1 MRDDI
6 MTVFQEVAD
15 LPPSARTEYYAR
27 KDVPPGVR
35 DEVESLLQFD
45 TRSASLTS
53 EIAKAAQEVVEEG
66 SLRPARTIWGRYRV
80 VRKLGSGGMGTV
92 YLAERVDGEVEQK
105 VALKVVR
112 AGADVP
118 GFQERF
124 LAERRILAS
133 LSHPGIARLL
143 DAGHS
148 VDNEPYLAM
157 EYVDGVPI
165 DRYCV
170 GQDLRSV
177 LKLFT
182 RVCDAVSYAHRSL
195 IIHRDLKPSNI
206 LIDSAGQP
214 KLLDF
219 GIAKILDSAVE
230 TGTTMH
236 ALTPDYASPEQVRGE
251 AHGTAT
257 DIYSLAAVLHKLIYG
272 AAPGKTGAMAVSSS
286 GLTKEVPRD
295 VQFMLRKALRAEPEE
310 RYATVDAFAAD
321 IAAFLDNRP
330 VSARAG
336 NTWYRARKFMRR
348 YWVPLTAAAGA
359 LIGLSAGM
367 YLANRERVI
376 AEQRFTQVRQLAN
389 RVFDIDAAIRNTPGT
404 VKARQLIVSTSLEYL
419 RKLGAEARMD
429 KDLAL
434 EVGSAYVQL
443 AHVQGVPVNSNLGQF
458 AQANESLRQAD
469 TLVGF
474 VLSSDA
480 KNRRALLASA
490 TIAHDRMVVAGVQ
503 NQHAESLAYTTD
515 AAAKLDRFSALGN
528 LDFSETKE
536 VAFMYSNV
544 AVTFVDE
551 HRLDEAIRYA
561 KRSVEIAKLRNGT
574 GGQQSLAY
582 GILADALRQSG
593 ELEAALSAVR
603 ESRRF
608 QEQLKDTGQTWQK
621 ANLALALWREGS
633 ILAERGDIS
642 LGREQE
648 AIPVF
653 RRAADLAG
661 ELLKEDADDV
671 THRQLAGEVAR
682 RLADLM
688 LESDARAALAVY
700 DSAIRSMR
708 EAKTA
713 NATLQRSEASLLA
726 GSSYALRAVGREAE
740 AGQRVDEALRLL
752 GQAGDYPNGAVALG
766 SELDFAL
773 RALADHY
780 AASRQPGKAAVIYGE
795 LVTKSKGANRDP
807 KEDLRN
813 AVFVSDIYAGQ
824 ARVLR
829 QDGRV
834 AEAAASESARL
845 DLWKLWDSKLPHN
858 EFVRRQLAAVHQN

>member
-1 MRDDI
+1 MRDEI

-35 DEVESLLQFD
+35 DEVESLLRFD

-66 SLRPARTIWGRYRV
+66 GLRPARTIWGRYRV

-112 AGADVP
+112 AGADLP

-148 VDNEPYLAM
+148 VDDEPYLAM

-165 DRYCV
+165 DRYCA
-170 GQDLRSV
+170 GQDLRTV

-219 GIAKILDSAVE
+219 GIAKILDSAAE

-272 AAPGKTGAMAVSSS
+272 AAPGKTGGSVPTS
-286 GLTKEVPRD
+286 GLAKDVPRD
-295 VQFMLRKALRAEPEE
+295 VQFMLRKALRAEPED

-359 LIGLSAGM
+359 VIGLSAGM

-458 AQANESLRQAD
+458 AQAEESLRQAD
-469 TLVGF
+469 TLVGS

-503 NQHAESLAYTTD
+503 NRHAESLSYTAD

-528 LDFSETKE
+528 LDFNETKE

-561 KRSVEIAKLRNGT
+561 RRSVETAKRRKGT
-574 GGQQSLAY
+574 EGQQSLAY

-593 ELEAALSAVR
+593 DLEAALSAVR
-603 ESRRF
+603 ESRRL
-608 QEQLKDTGQTWQK
+608 QEQLNDTGQTWQK

-648 AIPVF
+648 ALPVF
-653 RRAADLAG
+653 ERAADLAG
-661 ELLKEDADDV
+661 QLLRQDADDV

-682 RLADLM
+682 RQADLM
-688 LESDARAALAVY
+688 LESDARAALAVD
-700 DSAIRSMR
+700 DSAIRSTR

-713 NATLQRSEASLLA
+713 NATLQRSEASLQA
-726 GSSYALRAVGREAE
+726 ASSYALRALGREGE

-752 GQAGDYPNGAVALG
+752 GQAGDYPNANVALG
-766 SELDFAL
+766 SEVDFTL

-780 AASRQPGKAAVIYGE
+780 AASHQPGKAAAIYGE

-813 AVFVSDIYAGQ
+813 AVFISDIYAGQ

-829 QDGRV
+829 EAGRV
-834 AEAAASESARL
+834 ADAAASESARL
-845 DLWKLWDSKLPHN
+845 DLWKLWDAKLPHN
-858 EFVRRQLAAVHQN
+858 EFVQRQLAAVHQN